1 MARFKGENTKVTA
14 AKEKKAA
21 VKAEKEAK
29 VRAKKE
35 AEEDVYW
42 SQGAKKPGKAEKDAA
57 KRAEQLAK
65 KAELDRLKK
74 EEEAEMAK
82 IKPKKPLKLK
92 GEEKVAAKKS
102 AAIEAISQSSQP
114 IEEFSASNI
123 DDALD
128 MLSVVMSDKMTIS
141 KNDQIDRHPERR
153 AKAAFAA
160 YEAREL
166 PILRKENPGLRL
178 TQVKE
183 ILWKQWQ
190 KSEENPFNQ
199 ASIAYNATQ
208 KDIKDLQDTKKQDV
222 ENRLRTN

>member
-1 MARFKGENTKVTA
+1 
-14 AKEKKAA
+14 
-21 VKAEKEAK
+21 
-29 VRAKKE
+29 
-35 AEEDVYW
+35 
-42 SQGAKKPGKAEKDAA
+42 
-57 KRAEQLAK
+57 
-65 KAELDRLKK
+65 
-74 EEEAEMAK
+74 
-82 IKPKKPLKLK
+82 
-92 GEEKVAAKKS
+92 
-102 AAIEAISQSSQP
+102 
-114 IEEFSASNI
+114 
-123 DDALD
+123 
-128 MLSVVMSDKMTIS
+128 MSDKMSIS
-141 KNDQIDRHPERR
+141 KSDQIDRHPERR